1 MRFAAKRFRLWNW
14 IAIAAMLFGALAPG
28 ISHALLADASP
39 DSQLTAVCT
48 STGMKF
54 VKVDAS
60 DGSSGERQAA
70 FAAADCPFCL
80 IAHLPALPVE
90 ARACLPSIVA
100 SDAPVPL
107 AGAVQSPGG
116 APHPVQPRAPPVS
129 L

>member
-1 MRFAAKRFRLWNW
+1 MRFAAKRLRLWNW

-28 ISHALLADASP
+28 ISHALLADVSP

-60 DGSSGERQAA
+60 DGPSGDRQAA
-70 FAAADCPFCL
+70 VAAADCPFCL
-80 IAHLPALPVE
+80 VAHLPALPVE
-90 ARACLPSIVA
+90 VPACLPSTVA
-100 SDAPVPL
+100 SDPPIPAT
-107 AGAVQSPGG
+107 GAVRTPGG
-116 APHPVQPRAPPVS
+116 ALHPVQPRAPPVS